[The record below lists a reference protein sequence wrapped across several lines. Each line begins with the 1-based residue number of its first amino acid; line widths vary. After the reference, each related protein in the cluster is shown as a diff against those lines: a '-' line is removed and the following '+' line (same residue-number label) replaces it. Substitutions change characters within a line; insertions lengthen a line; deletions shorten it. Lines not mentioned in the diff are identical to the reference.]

1 MCHLSYVMCPVSC
14 VIFVDIMVELV
25 SGVYVIDGVG
35 SVFSD
40 HDTLCGH
47 CDTVMDYS
55 QLYG

>member
-1 MCHLSYVMCPVSC
+1 MCPVSC

-25 SGVYVIDGVG
+25 SGGYVIDGVG